1 MAPPRRRRKA
11 TTPSR
16 SSSYGM
22 SPGESLARY
31 GSIAGGGLQPQQVSR
46 SVDVMNQ
53 LRQAQGQEPSYTA
66 RDFLT
71 DKTQREMQ
79 YGRRADTEKFSADLD
94 RAGQALDTG
103 AKIQVGPDGIPRIQ
117 YGNIGMKDDQ
127 GRTILS
133 TMLPSMSAVAPTLR
147 ELGGDIKRGIMGG
160 TAFSRAAGLPN
171 PEDAQGIMA
180 LVPKMS
186 PMLNFLGFDFSSPT
200 SPSTR
205 SMAQDYVGQTGM
217 FTPDRSLTP
226 TTPSR
231 EELLSRVGIE
241 SIPDATDSPAFAD
254 LTPEE
259 ILEQPLVAIDDLVSS
274 FKKNAILDELIISEL
289 NKQPGERDLDFVND
303 IINQNQY
310 RDYQQYLQDY
320 PDVRKNLL
328 LASEPFDRR
337 RTADSYIK
345 R

>member
-1 MAPPRRRRKA
+1 MAPPRRRRKS

-16 SSSYGM
+16 STSYGM
-22 SPGESLARY
+22 SPMESQARY

-66 RDFLT
+66 RDLLT

-79 YGRRADTEKFSADLD
+79 YGRQADTQKFFDDLNQ
-94 RAGQALDTG
+94 AGQALDAG

-186 PMLNFLGFDFSSPT
+186 PMLNFLGLDFSSPT
-200 SPSTR
+200 GPSTR

-254 LTPEE
+254 MTPQD
-259 ILEQPLVAIDDLVSS
+259 ILEQPLESINEIVDVFKQSQLIEDMVKFDDPLEAAQYFDMPAYKRAI
-274 FKKNAILDELIISEL
+274 ELYRKYPQIY
-289 NKQPGERDLDFVND
+289 
-303 IINQNQY
+303 NQVV
-310 RDYQQYLQDY
+310 DQQ
-320 PDVRKNLL
+320 
-328 LASEPFDRR
+328 
-337 RTADSYIK
+337 I
-345 R
+345 

>member
-1 MAPPRRRRKA
+1 MAPPRRRRKS

-16 SSSYGM
+16 STSYGM
-22 SPGESLARY
+22 SPMESQARY

-66 RDFLT
+66 RDLLT

-79 YGRRADTEKFSADLD
+79 YGRQADTQKFFADLD
-94 RAGQALDTG
+94 RTGQALDAG

-186 PMLNFLGFDFSSPT
+186 PMLNFLGVDFSPAT
-200 SPSTR
+200 GPSSR

-254 LTPEE
+254 MTPQD
-259 ILEQPLVAIDDLVSS
+259 ILEQPLESINEIVDVFKQSQLIEDMVKFDDPLEAAQYFDMPAYKRAI
-274 FKKNAILDELIISEL
+274 ELYRKYPQIY
-289 NKQPGERDLDFVND
+289 
-303 IINQNQY
+303 NQVV
-310 RDYQQYLQDY
+310 DQQ
-320 PDVRKNLL
+320 
-328 LASEPFDRR
+328 
-337 RTADSYIK
+337 I
-345 R
+345 

>member
-1 MAPPRRRRKA
+1 MAPPRRRRKS

-16 SSSYGM
+16 STSYGM
-22 SPGESLARY
+22 SPMESQARY

-53 LRQAQGQEPSYTA
+53 LREAQGQEPSYTA
-66 RDFLT
+66 RDLLT

-79 YGRRADTEKFSADLD
+79 YGRRADTEKFFTDLD
-94 RAGQALDTG
+94 QAGQALDAG
-103 AKIQVGPDGIPRIQ
+103 AKVQVGPDGIPRIQ

-133 TMLPSMSAVAPTLR
+133 TMLPSMSAVSPTLR

-180 LVPKMS
+180 IVPKMS

-200 SPSTR
+200 GPSTR

-231 EELLSRVGIE
+231 KELLSRVGIE

-254 LTPEE
+254 MTPQD
-259 ILEQPLVAIDDLVSS
+259 ILEQPLESIHEIVDVFKQSQLIEDMVKFDDPLTAAQYFDMPAYKRAI
-274 FKKNAILDELIISEL
+274 ELYRKYPQIY
-289 NKQPGERDLDFVND
+289 
-303 IINQNQY
+303 NQVV
-310 RDYQQYLQDY
+310 DQQ
-320 PDVRKNLL
+320 
-328 LASEPFDRR
+328 
-337 RTADSYIK
+337 I
-345 R
+345 

>member
-1 MAPPRRRRKA
+1 MAPPRRRRKS

-16 SSSYGM
+16 STSYGM
-22 SPGESLARY
+22 SPMESQARY

-53 LRQAQGQEPSYTA
+53 LREARGEKPSYTA
-66 RDFLT
+66 RDLLT

-79 YGRRADTEKFSADLD
+79 YGRQADTQKFFADLD
-94 RAGQALDTG
+94 RTGQALDAG

-160 TAFSRAAGLPN
+160 TAFTRAAGLPN

-200 SPSTR
+200 GPATR
-205 SMAQDYVGQTGM
+205 SMAQDYVGGQGM
-217 FTPDRSLTP
+217 FSPDRSMTP

-241 SIPDATDSPAFAD
+241 SIPDATDSPAFRD
-254 LTPEE
+254 LTPDE
-259 ILEQPLVAIDDLVSS
+259 ILEQPLESIDDIVKTFKQSFLVEELLPT
-274 FKKNAILDELIISEL
+274 AETDEELQMLINSPVLQRKMEL
-289 NKQPGERDLDFVND
+289 YRKYPEIYNQVVNQE
-303 IINQNQY
+303 I
-310 RDYQQYLQDY
+310 
-320 PDVRKNLL
+320 
-328 LASEPFDRR
+328 
-337 RTADSYIK
+337 
-345 R
+345 

>member
-1 MAPPRRRRKA
+1 MAPPRRRRKS

-16 SSSYGM
+16 STSYGM
-22 SPGESLARY
+22 SPMESQARY

-66 RDFLT
+66 RDLLI

-79 YGRRADTEKFSADLD
+79 YGRQADTGKFFADLD
-94 RAGQALDTG
+94 RTGQALDAG

-180 LVPKMS
+180 LASKAS
-186 PMLNFLGFDFSSPT
+186 PLLNLLGVDFSPET
-200 SPSTR
+200 GPSTR
-205 SMAQDYVGQTGM
+205 SMAEDYVTQTGI
-217 FTPDRSLTP
+217 FTPKVPQRTE
-226 TTPSR
+226 T
-231 EELLSRVGIE
+231 VGIE
-241 SIPDATDSPAFAD
+241 SIPDATDSPAFKD
-254 LTPEE
+254 LTPDE

-303 IINQNQY
+303 VINTNQY
-310 RDYQQYLQDY
+310 YDYQQYLQDY

>member
-1 MAPPRRRRKA
+1 MAPPRRRRKS
-11 TTPSR
+11 TTPSK
-16 SSSYGM
+16 STSYGM
-22 SPGESLARY
+22 SPMESQARY

-53 LRQAQGQEPSYTA
+53 LREAQGQEPSYTA
-66 RDFLT
+66 RDLLT

-79 YGRRADTEKFSADLD
+79 YGRRADTQKFFADLD
-94 RAGQALDTG
+94 RAGQALDAG

-180 LVPKMS
+180 LASKAS
-186 PMLNFLGFDFSSPT
+186 PLLNLLGVDFSPAT
-200 SPSTR
+200 GPSTR

-217 FTPDRSLTP
+217 FTPIVPQRTE
-226 TTPSR
+226 T
-231 EELLSRVGIE
+231 VGIE
-241 SIPDATDSPAFAD
+241 SIPDATDSPAFKD
-254 LTPEE
+254 LTPQE
-259 ILEQPLVAIDDLVSS
+259 ILETPLESFAEIEQAFKQGALIDD
-274 FKKNAILDELIISEL
+274 IL
-289 NKQPGERDLDFVND
+289 RDDYMSPTGG
-303 IINQNQY
+303 QGS
-310 RDYQQYLQDY
+310 RDYLEMTTTPFYKKYQELYEQY
-320 PDVRKNLL
+320 PDLYKSIFPQGRVILNP
-328 LASEPFDRR
+328 A
-337 RTADSYIK
+337 
-345 R
+345 

>member
-1 MAPPRRRRKA
+1 MAPPRRRRKS
-11 TTPSR
+11 TTPSK
-16 SSSYGM
+16 STSYGM
-22 SPGESLARY
+22 SPMESQARY

-79 YGRRADTEKFSADLD
+79 YGRQADTQKFSADLD
-94 RAGQALDTG
+94 RAGQALDAG

-133 TMLPSMSAVAPTLR
+133 TMLPSMSAVAPTFGQ
-147 ELGGDIKRGIMGG
+147 LGGDIKRGIMGG

-180 LVPKMS
+180 LASKGS
-186 PMLNFLGFDFSSPT
+186 PLLNFLGVDFSPAT
-200 SPSTR
+200 GPSSR
-205 SMAQDYVGQTGM
+205 SMAQDYVGGQGM
-217 FTPDRSLTP
+217 FTPDRSMTP

-241 SIPDATDSPAFAD
+241 SIPDATDSPAFKD
-254 LTPEE
+254 LTPQE
-259 ILEQPLVAIDDLVSS
+259 ILETPLESFADIEKAFKQGALIDDLLREDYMSPTGGQGS
-274 FKKNAILDELIISEL
+274 
-289 NKQPGERDLDFVND
+289 
-303 IINQNQY
+303 
-310 RDYQQYLQDY
+310 RDYLEMTTTPFYKKYQELYEQY
-320 PDVRKNLL
+320 PDLYKSVFPQGRVILNP
-328 LASEPFDRR
+328 A
-337 RTADSYIK
+337 
-345 R
+345 

>member
-1 MAPPRRRRKA
+1 M
-11 TTPSR
+11 
-16 SSSYGM
+16 
-22 SPGESLARY
+22 ESQARY

-66 RDFLT
+66 RDLLT

-79 YGRRADTEKFSADLD
+79 YGRQADTQKFFADLD
-94 RAGQALDTG
+94 RTGQALDAG

-180 LVPKMS
+180 LASKAS
-186 PMLNFLGFDFSSPT
+186 PLLNLLGVDFSPAT
-200 SPSTR
+200 GPSTR

-217 FTPDRSLTP
+217 FTPIVPQRTE
-226 TTPSR
+226 T
-231 EELLSRVGIE
+231 VGIE
-241 SIPDATDSPAFAD
+241 SIPDATDSPAFKD
-254 LTPEE
+254 LTPQE
-259 ILEQPLVAIDDLVSS
+259 ILETPLESFAEIEQAFKQGALIDD
-274 FKKNAILDELIISEL
+274 IL
-289 NKQPGERDLDFVND
+289 RDDYMSPTGG
-303 IINQNQY
+303 QGS
-310 RDYQQYLQDY
+310 RDYLEMTTTPFYKKYQELYEQY
-320 PDVRKNLL
+320 PDLYKSIFPQGRVILNP
-328 LASEPFDRR
+328 A
-337 RTADSYIK
+337 
-345 R
+345 

>member
-1 MAPPRRRRKA
+1 M
-11 TTPSR
+11 
-16 SSSYGM
+16 
-22 SPGESLARY
+22 ESQARY

-53 LRQAQGQEPSYTA
+53 LREAQGQEPSYTA
-66 RDFLT
+66 RDLLT

-79 YGRRADTEKFSADLD
+79 YGRRADTQKFFADLD
-94 RAGQALDTG
+94 RAGQALDAG

-180 LVPKMS
+180 LASKAS
-186 PMLNFLGFDFSSPT
+186 PLLNLLGVDFSPAT
-200 SPSTR
+200 GPSTR

-217 FTPDRSLTP
+217 FTPIVPQRTE
-226 TTPSR
+226 T
-231 EELLSRVGIE
+231 VGIE
-241 SIPDATDSPAFAD
+241 SIPDATDSPAFKD
-254 LTPEE
+254 LTPQE
-259 ILEQPLVAIDDLVSS
+259 ILETPLESFAEIEQAFKQGALIDD
-274 FKKNAILDELIISEL
+274 IL
-289 NKQPGERDLDFVND
+289 RDDYMSPTGG
-303 IINQNQY
+303 QGS
-310 RDYQQYLQDY
+310 RDYLEMTTTPFYKKYQELYEQY
-320 PDVRKNLL
+320 PDLYKSIFPQGRVILNP
-328 LASEPFDRR
+328 A
-337 RTADSYIK
+337 
-345 R
+345 

>member
-1 MAPPRRRRKA
+1 MAPPRRRRKS

-16 SSSYGM
+16 STSYGM
-22 SPGESLARY
+22 SPMESQARY

-66 RDFLT
+66 RDLLT

-79 YGRRADTEKFSADLD
+79 YGRQADTQKFFADLD
-94 RAGQALDTG
+94 RTGQALDAG

-180 LVPKMS
+180 LASKAS
-186 PMLNFLGFDFSSPT
+186 PLLNLLGVDFSPAT
-200 SPSTR
+200 GPSTR

-254 LTPEE
+254 MTPQD
-259 ILEQPLVAIDDLVSS
+259 ILEQPLESINEIVDVFKQSQLIEDMVKFDDPLEAAQYFDMPAYKRAI
-274 FKKNAILDELIISEL
+274 ELYRKYPQIY
-289 NKQPGERDLDFVND
+289 
-303 IINQNQY
+303 NQVV
-310 RDYQQYLQDY
+310 DQQ
-320 PDVRKNLL
+320 
-328 LASEPFDRR
+328 
-337 RTADSYIK
+337 I
-345 R
+345 